1 MRRSR
6 QFGIG
11 KEGGLSTYPG
21 FIKFLHGGQ
30 NRMSIELSEVQWEKI
45 LKGMEEVIAV
55 SVLLENDLGTQKDF
69 LSANAVCMIKEKS
82 NEVRDILILTGE
94 CRNSRARVIGR
105 NGAGKR
111 LLFHRGRK
119 GKHMKRKR

>member
-1 MRRSR
+1 
-6 QFGIG
+6 
-11 KEGGLSTYPG
+11 
-21 FIKFLHGGQ
+21 
-30 NRMSIELSEVQWEKI
+30 MSIELSEVQWEKI

-82 NEVRDILILTGE
+82 NEVKDMLILMGE
-94 CRNSRARVIGR
+94 CRNSRARMIGR